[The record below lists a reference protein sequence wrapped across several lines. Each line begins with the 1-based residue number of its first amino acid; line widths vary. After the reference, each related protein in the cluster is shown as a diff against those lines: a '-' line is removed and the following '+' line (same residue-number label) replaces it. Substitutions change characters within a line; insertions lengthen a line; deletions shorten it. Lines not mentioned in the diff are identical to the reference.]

1 LGSGK
6 YSPER
11 PTDWARRMRDRAPPS
26 RKTSVLATQDQRTG
40 RGESILAR
48 VIMLAVESLVL
59 AGLGVGLASVAGLR
73 AFVPLALFGLFARL
87 GFVEP
92 PDILGVQIG
101 WTVVLSALAVVEI
114 VLDKVRALQ
123 PAFGY
128 VMIPVRM
135 VSGAALFATIYEPGA
150 LLDARALPA
159 LVAGA
164 GIAALVAVL
173 EVTLRPSSRTS
184 SAGVST
190 AFLSGMEDLVAIIGG
205 AVGLFVPLLPLLS
218 VGFLLFFFN
227 RIRKRRGRK
236 YGGLRILGD

>member
-1 LGSGK
+1 
-6 YSPER
+6 
-11 PTDWARRMRDRAPPS
+11 
-26 RKTSVLATQDQRTG
+26 
-40 RGESILAR
+40 
-48 VIMLAVESLVL
+48 MLAVESFVW
-59 AGLGVGLASVAGLR
+59 AGLLGVGLASIAGVR
-73 AFVPLALFGLFARL
+73 AFVPLALLALFARL
-87 GFVEP
+87 GFVVP
-92 PDILGVQIG
+92 PDILGLHSG
-101 WTVVLSALAVVEI
+101 WTVVLVLSALAVVEI

-150 LLDARALPA
+150 LLDARAVPA

-205 AVGLFVPLLPLLS
+205 AVGLFLPLLPLLS